1 MPVKQVTSR
10 MQVEANTVYVTPPNT
25 MMGIFHGTLQLLPRP
40 VGSEDLA
47 IGSLFDATDLQRAE
61 KERLRVLSELHAE
74 RTRFEA
80 VLRQLPAG
88 VMVAEAPSGKVVLAN
103 DQARR
108 ILLLHGAELNLSG
121 NRTADSLLMR
131 RKKSPLL
138 RALHAGETI
147 VDEEVPVKTAAESI
161 SWLSISAAPVRDTE
175 GKIVAAVATMHD
187 ITERKRAAAALQDA
201 TNQLLA
207 VLNTV
212 PGAVSWI
219 SRDLHYLGVNKY
231 LASLF
236 GVTPQAFI
244 GRKVGFLKGNPEFLR
259 FVRGFFASARVRQSQ
274 EIRVDIGPLGKSAQ
288 PRVYLIVGQKYQRGA
303 RAVLVGIDIT
313 ERKQNERERERLLT
327 QVQEARGKLSKR
339 VEERTAALQV
349 ATHRQEALSARLVET
364 QEAERRHLARELH
377 DEIGQVLT
385 GLKLLL
391 ETAPQQSGKGQD
403 PLHEAQGI
411 VSDLLQ
417 QVRQLSINL
426 RPQILDDLGL
436 LVALEWY
443 FQTYERRTRI
453 SVRFGRGTVKETV
466 LSPELKTTIF
476 RVVQEAL
483 TNIARH
489 AQVSAASV
497 RLRQSKRT
505 LELKIGD
512 QGVGFHP
519 TKALDNLT
527 SGLSGMQ
534 ERVRLVGGQFKVVS
548 RPGRGTLLTAT
559 VPIGGD
565 KKKQL

>member
-175 GKIVAAVATMHD
+175 EKIVAAVATMHD

-411 VSDLLQ
+411 VSGLLQ